1 MVRSFLIVDGRE
13 PECCLS
19 IEDMPEK
26 NVAEP
31 TEPKVPSAVPDEL
44 LARTLTSEE
53 IEDQTD
59 PSGRDIPVTFQTIDY
74 PVDALVKRLERGTMI
89 IPQFDAPN
97 EKVQTTLFQRQFV
110 WTKKQMDRFIESLLR
125 GYPVPGIFLVRQNP
139 DNKLLVLDG
148 QQRLETLRRFYKGV
162 HNERVFSLQY
172 VAPEFQ
178 KLTYETLPEELQNIL
193 DDSFMQATIV
203 SVSDD
208 DSYEAA
214 YQIFERLNSGGT
226 QLTPHEVRIALFSGD
241 LMGRI
246 AELNDDSA
254 WRYLYGPRNSR
265 LRDHELI
272 TRILALAEREEEYRR
287 PLKTFLNDFTQDF
300 RNAPDRLEPLS
311 EGFLETAK
319 LLADQVGPSAFRRT
333 ENGQVNG
340 AQAEAIM
347 VALITAEDRS
357 VCASDLAER
366 VQLLQSDREFVNATT
381 KATADNEAVRSRL
394 ERARDI
400 LLANEDQ
407 E

>member
-1 MVRSFLIVDGRE
+1 
-13 PECCLS
+13 
-19 IEDMPEK
+19 MPE
-26 NVAEP
+26 NFDAEP
-31 TEPKVPSAVPDEL
+31 TEPNLPSTESEEILV
-44 LARTLTSEE
+44 RTLTSEE

-59 PSGRDIPVTFQTIDY
+59 PSGRDIPVTFQTIDF

-110 WTKKQMDRFIESLLR
+110 WTKKQMDRFVESLLR

-148 QQRLETLRRFYKGV
+148 QQRLETLRRFYRGV
-162 HNERVFSLQY
+162 HKDKVFSLQF
-172 VAPEFQ
+172 VASEFQ

-246 AELNDDSA
+246 ADLNDDSS
-254 WRYLYGPRNSR
+254 WRYLYGPKNSR

-272 TRILALAEREEEYRR
+272 TRILALAERENEYRR
-287 PLKTFLNDFTQDF
+287 PLKTFLNDFTRDF
-300 RNAPDRLEPLS
+300 RNAPEDLEPLS
-311 EGFLETAK
+311 KSFLETSK
-319 LLADQVGPSAFRRT
+319 ILADQVGPSAFRRT

-347 VALITAEDRS
+347 VALMTAEDRGECVS
-357 VCASDLAER
+357 NLTER

-400 LLANEDQ
+400 LLAGGDTE
-407 E
+407 